1 MSAGESKMILVADD
15 EAHILH
21 IVSLKLRN
29 AGYDVIT
36 AMDGR
41 EAFELAAS
49 QVPDLIITDYQ
60 MPELTGLELCQE
72 LAANRTTKHIPIV
85 MLTAKGFM
93 LEDEEA
99 SLHNVRATLSKPF
112 SPREVLTKI
121 QELLEGEKAKQQ
133 AAEEACQAEEETDE
147 LPDFPQRLMH

>member
-1 MSAGESKMILVADD
+1 MSVGESKMILVADD

-29 AGYDVIT
+29 AGYEVVT

-49 QVPDLIITDYQ
+49 QMPDLIITDYQ

-99 SLHNVRATLSKPF
+99 SLHNVRALLSKPF
-112 SPREVLTKI
+112 SPREVLEKVN
-121 QELLEGEKAKQQ
+121 ELLAGEQ
-133 AAEEACQAEEETDE
+133 AGAASEPTEDECEETATLTAESRTNDA
-147 LPDFPQRLMH
+147 M

>member
-1 MSAGESKMILVADD
+1 MDARESKVILVADD

-29 AGYDVIT
+29 AGYEVLT

-41 EAFELAAS
+41 EALELAEARK
-49 QVPDLIITDYQ
+49 PDLIITDYQ

-72 LAANRTTKHIPIV
+72 LAAHQTTKDIPIV

-99 SLHNVRATLSKPF
+99 SLHNVRALLSKPF
-112 SPREVLTKI
+112 SPREVLGKI
-121 QELLEGEKAKQQ
+121 NEVLE
-133 AAEEACQAEEETDE
+133 AETV
-147 LPDFPQRLMH
+147 

>member
-1 MSAGESKMILVADD
+1 MSPGESKMILVADD

-29 AGYDVIT
+29 AGYEVIT

-49 QVPDLIITDYQ
+49 QAPDLIITDYQ

-99 SLHNVRATLSKPF
+99 SLRNVRATLSKPF

-121 QELLEGEKAKQQ
+121 EQLLSEERGRRPAPAPEPE
-133 AAEEACQAEEETDE
+133 AEELEEE
-147 LPDFPQRLMH
+147 LGGLGMRF

>member
-1 MSAGESKMILVADD
+1 MSAPEPKVILVADD

-29 AGYDVIT
+29 AGYEVLT

-41 EAFELAAS
+41 EALELAQA
-49 QVPDLIITDYQ
+49 QIPDLIITDYQ

-72 LAANRTTKHIPIV
+72 LSVQDSTKHVPIV

-99 SLHNVRATLSKPF
+99 SLQNVRATLSKPF
-112 SPREVLTKI
+112 SPREVLAKVN
-121 QELLEGEKAKQQ
+121 ELL
-133 AAEEACQAEEETDE
+133 AAENV
-147 LPDFPQRLMH
+147 